1 MQPVP
6 VLEWTGPHGAACKDP
21 KSEREKISTHIA
33 PLPRAARPSPTADR
47 KLVKHNL
54 KRACGGRGRGRV
66 VGVAMGAVL
75 AEWGG

>member
-54 KRACGGRGRGRV
+54 KRACGGEREGEG
-66 VGVAMGAVL
+66 GGGCDGGGAS
-75 AEWGG
+75 